1 MISEDSENCGSAKTF
16 LSSNAT
22 AFFLTLKKE
31 TAMSNATLVLPAV
44 PAVTSSTTVAD
55 AVKQSFQNDSLQLGS
70 ATNLSFIEQLIIEQ
84 EVWADT
90 AFKTSND
97 MLYGLLAKCQAKYE
111 EMCIGDSNS
120 LVLRDQL
127 NTYIKLHNIAVNK
140 NSHTIIKIVKCV
152 FGDNKRRVSAYSIVL
167 RTALFHKVKSTELA
181 DFIRNN
187 GGVEEIRLAK
197 NGNVLSA
204 KQKAEVAKSAVVTTA
219 LAEFTSEAIAQQL
232 DAANIGEQI
241 VFVATQQA
249 DGKFVVNAVSNSTT
263 AVNAAL
269 AAYYSA
275 NKANINNKQDEQD
288 TTTADEQLTN
298 IVNSTKV

>member
-1 MISEDSENCGSAKTF
+1 
-16 LSSNAT
+16 
-22 AFFLTLKKE
+22 
-31 TAMSNATLVLPAV
+31 MSNATLVLPAV
-44 PAVTSSTTVAD
+44 NTATTKATLKVTAKTKVVLNDNTNFVSALVNARKQWQQNAYTKSNNELYKLLAD
-55 AVKQSFQNDSLQLGS
+55 CYAQYLAMCADNAKAKDVR
-70 ATNLSFIEQLIIEQ
+70 EQLDAYI
-84 EVWADT
+84 
-90 AFKTSND
+90 TSN
-97 MLYGLLAKCQAKYE
+97 K
-111 EMCIGDSNS
+111 
-120 LVLRDQL
+120 LVFKKG
-127 NTYIKLHNIAVNK
+127 THNLV
-140 NSHTIIKIVKCV
+140 KIVKCV

-204 KQKAEVAKSAVVTTA
+204 KQKAEVAKSAVVTTT

>member
-1 MISEDSENCGSAKTF
+1 
-16 LSSNAT
+16 
-22 AFFLTLKKE
+22 
-31 TAMSNATLVLPAV
+31 MSNATLVVPAV
-44 PAVTSSTTVAD
+44 AVTSSTSVAA
-55 AVKQSFQNDSLQLGS
+55 AVQQSFQNDSQQAANSLQLGKS
-70 ATNLSFIEQLIIEQ
+70 QLSFIEQLIIEQ

-111 EMCIGDSNS
+111 EMCADDDTGKK
-120 LVLRDQL
+120 LRGEL
-127 NTYIKLHNIAVNK
+127 NDYIKLHNIAVNK

-152 FGDNKRRVSAYSIVL
+152 FGTNKRRVSAYSIVL
-167 RTALFHKVKSTELA
+167 RTALFHKVKSAELA

-204 KQKAEVAKSAVVTTA
+204 KQKAEAAKTVVATAA
-219 LAEFTSEAIAQQL
+219 LAEFTSEEIAQQL

-275 NKANINNKQDEQD
+275 NKSNISNKQEAQN

-298 IVNSTKV
+298 IVNGTNA

>member
-1 MISEDSENCGSAKTF
+1 MEAQKHFQVVTQPHFFIF
-16 LSSNAT
+16 LR
-22 AFFLTLKKE
+22 E
-31 TAMSNATLVLPAV
+31 TAMSQATLVL
-44 PAVTSSTTVAD
+44 PAVTSSTTVAA
-55 AVKQSFQNDSLQLGS
+55 AVQQSFQNDSQQLANSLQLSS
-70 ATNLSFIEQLIIEQ
+70 ASNLSFIEQLIIEQ

-111 EMCIGDSNS
+111 EMCADDDTGKK
-120 LVLRDQL
+120 LRGEL
-127 NTYIKLHNIAVNK
+127 NDYIKLHNIAVNK

-152 FGDNKRRVSAYSIVL
+152 FGANKRRVSAYSIVL

-181 DFIRNN
+181 EFIRNN

-204 KQKAEVAKSAVVTTA
+204 KQKAEVAKSAVATAA
-219 LAEFTSEAIAQQL
+219 LAEFTSEQIAQQL

-249 DGKFVVNAVSNSTT
+249 DGKFVVNAVSNSAT

-275 NKANINNKQDEQD
+275 NKDSIKNKQDEQS

-298 IVNSTKV
+298 IVNGTNA

>member
-1 MISEDSENCGSAKTF
+1 MT
-16 LSSNAT
+16 T
-22 AFFLTLKKE
+22 
-31 TAMSNATLVLPAV
+31 ATLDLAV
-44 PAVTSSTTVAD
+44 NSSTTSVAA
-55 AVKQSFQNDSLQLGS
+55 AVQQSFQNDSLQLGS
-70 ATNLSFIEQLIIEQ
+70 ASNLSFIEQLIIEQ
-84 EVWADT
+84 EVWSDT

-97 MLYGLLAKCQAKYE
+97 MLYTLLAKCLAKYE
-111 EMCIGDSNS
+111 EMCADNDTGTK
-120 LVLRDQL
+120 LRGEL
-127 NTYIKLHNIAVNK
+127 NDYIKLHNIAVNK
-140 NSHTIIKIVKCV
+140 NSHTLIKIVKCV
-152 FGDNKRRVSAYSIVL
+152 FGTNKRRVSAYSIVL
-167 RTALFHKVKSTELA
+167 RTALFNKVKSTELA

-204 KQKAEVAKSAVVTTA
+204 KEKAEAAKSAVATAA
-219 LAEFTSEAIAQQL
+219 LAEFTSEQIAKQL

-275 NKANINNKQDEQD
+275 NKAKINNKQDEQN
-288 TTTADEQLTN
+288 TTTADAQLTN
-298 IVNSTKV
+298 IVNGTNA

>member
-1 MISEDSENCGSAKTF
+1 
-16 LSSNAT
+16 
-22 AFFLTLKKE
+22 
-31 TAMSNATLVLPAV
+31 
-44 PAVTSSTTVAD
+44 
-55 AVKQSFQNDSLQLGS
+55 
-70 ATNLSFIEQLIIEQ
+70 LIIEQ

-97 MLYGLLAKCQAKYE
+97 MLYALLAKCYAKYE
-111 EMCIGDSNS
+111 EMCVGDTNS
-120 LVLRDQL
+120 LILRDQL

-140 NSHTIIKIVKCV
+140 NSHTLIKIVKCV
-152 FGDNKRRVSAYSIVL
+152 FGTNKRRVSAYSIVL
-167 RTALFHKVKSTELA
+167 RTALFNKVKSTELA
-181 DFIRNN
+181 DFVRNN

-197 NGNVLSA
+197 NGNALSA
-204 KQKAEVAKSAVVTTA
+204 KQKAEVAKSAVATAA
-219 LAEFTSEAIAQQL
+219 LAEFTSEEIAQQL

-275 NKANINNKQDEQD
+275 NKANINNKQDEQN

-298 IVNSTKV
+298 IVNGTNA